1 MKKRD
6 VIVNAAA
13 YFVFTLLSCVFA
25 SLFSSML
32 VKLVNKFV
40 VLDYTVN
47 AGIRAVALLLVS
59 AFFVLFFSY
68 KNGYHTAEFDK
79 RELIPASLLAALVHF
94 LVSLATVFVPLVAG
108 AVKYIG
114 GFIEF
119 GSSFSSD
126 SQLKNIPMAILIIV
140 GVVCALVYAGLIIL
154 GNRMGVNKRLVDREA
169 LLRENNEEEK

>member
-13 YFVFTLLSCVFA
+13 YFVFVLLSCVFA
-25 SLFSSML
+25 SLFSLML

-40 VLDYTVN
+40 VLDYTAN
-47 AGIRAVALLLVS
+47 AGIRAVALLLVT
-59 AFFVLFFSY
+59 AFFILFFSY

-79 RELIPASLLAALVHF
+79 RELVPASLLAVAVHF
-94 LVSLATVFVPLVAG
+94 LLSLVTVFIPLVAG

-126 SQLKNIPMAILIIV
+126 SQMRNTPFVILAIV
-140 GVVCALVYAGLIIL
+140 GVLCALVYMGLIIL
-154 GNRMGVNKRLVDREA
+154 GSRVGVNKRLVDREA